1 MTYIMNFFTVRK
13 VRRMIKYEDILE
25 LDNVTLDDC
34 VELYEKKNM
43 YTEINDGR
51 ITNFVKEKIC

>member
-1 MTYIMNFFTVRK
+1 
-13 VRRMIKYEDILE
+13 MIKYEDILE

-51 ITNFVKEKIC
+51 FTNFVKEERC